1 MPDKRVLC
9 LAMRAAFP
17 KTLPILAAF
26 LFLGITYG
34 VYMHASGFSF
44 WYPMLIGATVF
55 AGSMEFVAVNLLLGA
70 FSPLQALGL
79 TLMVNA
85 RHLFYGL
92 SMLEKYR
99 GMGVKKT
106 YLMFG
111 LCDETFSINYST
123 RVPEGVD
130 RGWFYFFVTLFNQ
143 IYWVSGA
150 TLGGL
155 FGSFIPFDTKGL
167 GFVLTAMFI
176 VIYLDQFLRE
186 ESHASGLAGYAVC
199 IPCLVLFGPQDFLI
213 PSMLGILLVLI
224 ALRPALERG
233 RLFS

>member
-1 MPDKRVLC
+1 ML
-9 LAMRAAFP
+9 LQG
-17 KTLPILAAF
+17 ILRLQA
-26 LFLGITYG
+26 GEDVNYG

-99 GMGVKKT
+99 GMGVKKP

>member
-9 LAMRAAFP
+9 LAMRVAFP

-99 GMGVKKT
+99 GMGVKKP

-150 TLGGL
+150 TLGGSL
-155 FGSFIPFDTKGL
+155 APSYPLTQKAW
-167 GFVLTAMFI
+167 VLCS
-176 VIYLDQFLRE
+176 Q
-186 ESHASGLAGYAVC
+186 
-199 IPCLVLFGPQDFLI
+199 PCSLSSISISSCARKATQA
-213 PSMLGILLVLI
+213 
-224 ALRPALERG
+224 ALQATLSAFPALSSLAR
-233 RLFS
+233 RTFSYPPCWAYCLS

>member
-1 MPDKRVLC
+1 ML
-9 LAMRAAFP
+9 LQG
-17 KTLPILAAF
+17 ILRLQA
-26 LFLGITYG
+26 GEDVNYG

-92 SMLEKYR
+92 SMLEKFR

-186 ESHASGLAGYAVC
+186 ESHAS
-199 IPCLVLFGPQDFLI
+199 
-213 PSMLGILLVLI
+213 
-224 ALRPALERG
+224 ALQATLSAFPALSSLAR
-233 RLFS
+233 RTFSYPPCWAYCLS

>member
-99 GMGVKKT
+99 GMGVKKP

-111 LCDETFSINYST
+111 LCDETFSINYSV

-130 RGWFYFFVTLFNQ
+130 RG
-143 IYWVSGA
+143 
-150 TLGGL
+150 
-155 FGSFIPFDTKGL
+155 
-167 GFVLTAMFI
+167 
-176 VIYLDQFLRE
+176 
-186 ESHASGLAGYAVC
+186 
-199 IPCLVLFGPQDFLI
+199 
-213 PSMLGILLVLI
+213 
-224 ALRPALERG
+224 
-233 RLFS
+233 

>member
-1 MPDKRVLC
+1 
-9 LAMRAAFP
+9 
-17 KTLPILAAF
+17 
-26 LFLGITYG
+26 
-34 VYMHASGFSF
+34 MHASGFSF

-186 ESHASGLAGYAVC
+186 ESHAS
-199 IPCLVLFGPQDFLI
+199 
-213 PSMLGILLVLI
+213 
-224 ALRPALERG
+224 ALQATLSAFPALSSLAR
-233 RLFS
+233 RTFSYPPCWAYCLS